1 MKILKI
7 RIYLFFKLFKYRLPS
22 YYLYFKRKLHRLNY
36 KDMILNQDCLLNIEK
51 DRKEMLKFV
60 EKRYKNE

>member
-1 MKILKI
+1 
-7 RIYLFFKLFKYRLPS
+7 
-22 YYLYFKRKLHRLNY
+22 
-36 KDMILNQDCLLNIEK
+36 MILNQDCLLNIEK